1 MVCSAAVGNLESG
14 NVNLHAIW
22 QQHMHQQ
29 SLQQQESS
37 ADGAVKDERIQVMVM
52 QPGNEIA
59 IGTQLPDPKQLEG
72 ADLRKLSYQEAAT
85 KHVDEASARDASRR
99 MSSS

>member
-1 MVCSAAVGNLESG
+1 MCFAAAGNLESG
-14 NVNLHAIW
+14 DVNLHAIW
-22 QQHMHQQ
+22 QQHMQQQ

-37 ADGAVKDERIQVMVM
+37 ADGVGKEERIQVMVM
-52 QPGNEIA
+52 QPGNEVA
-59 IGTQLPDPKQLEG
+59 IGMQLPNPKQLEG

-85 KHVDEASARDASRR
+85 KHVDEASARDASHR